1 MQIQRT
7 ANAGILLELD
17 GKRML
22 LDGVCQGVGPYL
34 PTPASIQTM
43 LLQQSP
49 GALIFTHSHPDH
61 YDGLF
66 VAHYMQNTAGPV
78 LGPADIPWANPDAF
92 RLDTIQ
98 ITPIPTRHIGKA
110 DNCAHHSYVVQGSR
124 CLWFLGDASLLDW
137 QKNADVPKPD
147 VIVAP
152 FGFLIGRGW
161 AYCKSLGVKTVVVV
175 HMPLREND
183 PYGLWQQLEQTL
195 DDSSGVQVLIPEIGQ
210 SITV

>member
-1 MQIQRT
+1 MRIQRT

-17 GKRML
+17 GKQML
-22 LDGVCQGVGPYL
+22 FDGVCQGVGPYL

-43 LLQQSP
+43 LLQQP
-49 GALIFTHSHPDH
+49 PDALIFTHNHPDH

-66 VAHYMQNTAGPV
+66 VAHYLQNTAGPV
-78 LGPADIPWANPDAF
+78 LGPADIPWAISEPYC
-92 RLDTIQ
+92 LGSVQ
-98 ITPIPTRHIGKA
+98 ITPVSTRHIGKA
-110 DNCAHHSYVVQGSR
+110 DCCHHSYVVQGSR
-124 CLWFLGDASLLDW
+124 CLWFMGDASLLHW
-137 QKNADVPKPD
+137 QKIADVPKPD

-175 HMPLREND
+175 HMPLRGND
-183 PYGLWQQLEQTL
+183 PYSLWQQLEQTL

-210 SITV
+210 TMIL